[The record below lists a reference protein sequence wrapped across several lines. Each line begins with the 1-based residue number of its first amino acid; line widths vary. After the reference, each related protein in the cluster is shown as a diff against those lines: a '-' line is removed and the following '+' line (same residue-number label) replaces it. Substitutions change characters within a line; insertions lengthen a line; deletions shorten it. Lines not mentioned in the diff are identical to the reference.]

1 MVGFFE
7 LAGCHKEV
15 IPMGFYGSGF
25 FKSWLVGG
33 RNVEGREGPKEKQP
47 KVSMIIT
54 AVSAED
60 ACEKMRSYL
69 TDEGFKFGPIAA
81 FFG

>member
-1 MVGFFE
+1 
-7 LAGCHKEV
+7 
-15 IPMGFYGSGF
+15 MGFYGSVF
-25 FKSWLVGG
+25 FKSWLVVAQ
-33 RNVEGREGPKEKQP
+33 NIEGREKEKQP

-60 ACEKMRSYL
+60 ACDKMRSYL